1 MLRKNI
7 SEILKPAMTP
17 MMRWGLALPF
27 AVLITIGLGAV
38 MASLIAA
45 EFIPQDKRAIIRANI
60 NPVAADIIDTIFIDP
75 PECLTEIDV
84 PPPPPSLSITK
95 TESLNWSVITPK
107 DVVFELDW
115 ASILSEKTVSLNI
128 DSQYQPIVR
137 AAPIMPLNAQRSGHC
152 KVRFDVSSQGLPFNI
167 ELVSCTDRVFAR
179 NTIKSVENWKYL
191 PKTVDGRPITVENVE
206 NIVRFNLTDER
217 GRLIPEG

>member
-1 MLRKNI
+1 MLHKDM
-7 SEILKPAMTP
+7 SETPKPAMTQS
-17 MMRWGLALPF
+17 MRWGLALPF

-45 EFIPQDKRAIIRANI
+45 EFIPQDKRAVVRANI
-60 NPVAADIIDTIFIDP
+60 NPVAVDIFRTNCIVP
-75 PECLTEIDV
+75 PRHPREIEV
-84 PPPPPSLSITK
+84 PPPPPSLSIAK
-95 TESLNWSVITPK
+95 TESVNLSIITPK

-115 ASILSEKTVSLNI
+115 ASILPEKAVSLNI

-137 AAPIMPLNAQRSGHC
+137 AAPIMPLNAHRSGHC
-152 KVRFDVSSQGLPFNI
+152 RVRFDVSSQGLPFNI

-191 PKTVDGRPITVENVE
+191 PKTVGGRPITVENVE